1 MRHTKINSPQKAN
14 TDHCHA
20 ESALLGTTESKTM
33 IHSIT
38 LELTK
43 TPSTGVLDAASLNAV
58 V

>member
-1 MRHTKINSPQKAN
+1 MPDSPRRAN

-20 ESALLGTTESKTM
+20 QSALHGTTYSKTM

-38 LELTK
+38 LEMTK
-43 TPSTGVLDAASLNAV
+43 TPSIVDAASLNAV